1 MSRTSMTCGVGAV
14 VALALISAGCSDP
27 PTHGGPA
34 TPTGTY
40 TPPPGA
46 AGTTGAAGSGP
57 AGGGAAGDG
66 AAGTTVTGQAGQG
79 AAGASGDAGTSGA
92 AGTGAAAG
100 TSGAAGTGAAG
111 TGTGAAGT
119 GAAGTGASNLYPPPP
134 RDIMLDLSTRFDTQ
148 INFSPTAADPGA
160 KSFHGNNFAIFKN
173 KPTGGV
179 VQKKLVIGLHGV
191 GNGAGPGGALG
202 WAAGRGFH
210 VIGVDYANNT
220 GGTNGDG
227 NGYRETWSGEDVCTC
242 VDVKPVDSVMN
253 RIKSGLKYLQG
264 RDPGADWAYY
274 LNADGSVRW
283 NDVIAFGYSFGGQ
296 TVVAGTKYVPL
307 ARAIPVSAPGLDV
320 TKAPWLLTMPALTPP
335 SRSYVISGNMDGG
348 HQSHIKCVMDLMW
361 QGPVVNTA
369 MVMPPYMDSHILEV
383 NFGHSEFCSIGQFDA
398 ACDYVFG
405 TQKM

>member
-1 MSRTSMTCGVGAV
+1 MPRTLRTWAFLLLLPACTNEGTSPHGAG
-14 VALALISAGCSDP
+14 SAG
-27 PTHGGPA
+27 
-34 TPTGTY
+34 TGVPSAGAAGTSGSAG
-40 TPPPGA
+40 TSGA
-46 AGTTGAAGSGP
+46 AGTTGAAG
-57 AGGGAAGDG
+57 DG
-66 AAGTTVTGQAGQG
+66 AAGMGTPP
-79 AAGASGDAGTSGA
+79 GDAGASGA
-92 AGTGAAAG
+92 AGTVGSAG

-111 TGTGAAGT
+111 AAGM
-119 GAAGTGASNLYPPPP
+119 GGAAAGTGASNLYPPPP
-134 RDIMLDLSTRFDTQ
+134 RDLMLDLSTRIDTQ

-160 KSFHGNNFAIFKN
+160 KSFHGNNYAVFKN

-179 VQKKLVIGLHGV
+179 AQKKLVIGLHGV

-210 VIGVDYANNT
+210 VMGIDYANNT
-220 GGTNGDG
+220 GGANGDG

-253 RIKSGLKYLQG
+253 RVKSGLKYLQT
-264 RDPGADWAYY
+264 RDPGADWGYY

-296 TVVAGTKYVPL
+296 TVVAATKYVPL
-307 ARAIPVSAPGLDV
+307 ARAIPVSAPGLDPA
-320 TKAPWLLTMPALTPP
+320 KAAWLLGSPAITPP

-348 HQSHIKCVMDLMW
+348 HEDHLKCVMALGW

-369 MVMPPYMDSHILEV
+369 KVMPPYMDSHILEV